1 MPSRSYATSMY
12 PIVQDLA
19 PDSGSIEHRAMTVDN
34 EKDSRRNSKNQALR
48 RRHKHPRQKKPGTKS
63 GREENLKKMEC
74 VYFLS
79 TNNFNER
86 VFGVAIVL
94 RGIR

>member
-48 RRHKHPRQKKPGTKS
+48 RRHKHPRQKNPRQKKPGTQS
-63 GREENLKKMEC
+63 GREENFKEWSA
-74 VYFLS
+74 FI
-79 TNNFNER
+79 F
-86 VFGVAIVL
+86 
-94 RGIR
+94 